1 MTASEAVAYLAER
14 GYPCGVGTVRAL
26 ARSGRLSCF
35 RPGLTR
41 KGPMAFTPEKLDA
54 FLRQEETGVVA
65 AKPAK
70 PREPRVPRFAPVR
83 DTTKI
88 DWQEKI
94 NGLLGKS

>member
-1 MTASEAVAYLAER
+1 
-14 GYPCGVGTVRAL
+14 
-26 ARSGRLSCF
+26 
-35 RPGLTR
+35 
-41 KGPMAFTPEKLDA
+41 MAFTPEKLDA